1 METITRTCSLTLGA
15 ALMLGAPS
23 CSVHQYAVDKSGDAL
38 AGTGSSFASD
48 DDLDLV
54 RDAAPFGLKLME
66 SVLSE
71 SPSHRELLLA
81 LARGF
86 TQYAYA
92 YVQQDAEMLEASDL
106 ARAEAL
112 KLRARRLFLRAKEYG
127 LRGLDAAHPGF
138 ARLLAHDAR
147 AAVQAADK
155 ADVAQLYWTAAAW
168 GAAIALSKDV
178 PDSVADQPI
187 VEALIDRA
195 LELDERFD
203 DGAIHTFLVGYESSR
218 IGAAAGFEARARKH
232 FDRAVELSN
241 ARSPAPFIALAESV
255 CVQAQRREEFESL
268 LRRALSIDPDAVPEH
283 RLDTLVLQ
291 RRARWLLDRESELF
305 LE

>member
-1 METITRTCSLTLGA
+1 MHTISRTRNLALGA
-15 ALMLGAPS
+15 ALMLGAPA
-23 CSVHQYAVDKSGDAL
+23 CSVHQYAVDKIGDAL
-38 AGTGSSFASD
+38 AGTGSSFARD

-86 TQYAYA
+86 TQYSYA
-92 YVQQDAEMLEASDL
+92 YVQVDAEMLEVEDM

-112 KLRARRLFLRAKEYG
+112 KLRARRLFLRAKSYG
-127 LRGLDAAHPGF
+127 LRGLDAAHAGF
-138 ARLLAHDAR
+138 SKRLARNSP
-147 AAVQAADK
+147 AAVRAADK
-155 ADVAQLYWTAAAW
+155 YDVALLYWTAAAW

-178 PDSVADQPI
+178 PESVADQPL

-195 LELDERFD
+195 LALDERFD
-203 DGAIHTFLVGYESSR
+203 RGAIHTFLISYEMSR
-218 IGAAAGFEARARKH
+218 IGGSGDSEARARRQ
-232 FDRAVELSN
+232 FDRAVELS
-241 ARSPAPFIALAESV
+241 RGLSPAPFVALAESV
-255 CVQAQRREEFESL
+255 CVQDQRRDEFEAL
-268 LRRALSIDPDAVPEH
+268 LQRALSIDADADADH
-283 RLDTLVLQ
+283 RLDTLVYQ
-291 RRARWLLDRESELF
+291 RRARWLLGRKSELF